1 MGTDNDE
8 SLASVDDDDKIKDLL
23 SAFDEI
29 DRRAIMKVPAAQ
41 VLFLE
46 TIF

>member
-8 SLASVDDDDKIKDLL
+8 SLVDDDDKIKDLL

-29 DRRAIMKVPAAQ
+29 DRRVIMKVPAAQ
-41 VLFLE
+41 VIMINFKK
-46 TIF
+46 